1 MILYPF
7 LFEITKKAN
16 FIEKERLYCRYIT
29 TTTNFYLALLVETY
43 FKC

>member
-1 MILYPF
+1 M
-7 LFEITKKAN
+7 AN

-43 FKC
+43 FKFQKYFILVDK